1 MLGLIRSVSLAHM
14 YAKTRY
20 QCVFARVF
28 VCDLKLSGS
37 IQHCSQTAEQ
47 DYGTT
52 GCGCTLPQ
60 GFCLGGID
68 AIFLHYSLTRDSMPS
83 QQFWFV
89 FHFLILWMRL
99 ILKSLEAISTQFT
112 MLCRLEQ

>member
-1 MLGLIRSVSLAHM
+1 MYTEIR
-14 YAKTRY
+14 YG
-20 QCVFARVF
+20 CVFARAF

-37 IQHCSQTAEQ
+37 IQRHSQTAEQ

-60 GFCLGGID
+60 GFCFGGERLMQYFFIT
-68 AIFLHYSLTRDSMPS
+68 ALLEIQCLHNNGL
-83 QQFWFV
+83 FF
-89 FHFLILWMRL
+89 FFLILWMRL

>member
-1 MLGLIRSVSLAHM
+1 MYTEIR
-14 YAKTRY
+14 YG
-20 QCVFARVF
+20 CVFARAF

-37 IQHCSQTAEQ
+37 IQRHSQTAEQ

-60 GFCLGGID
+60 GFCFGGERLMQYFFIT
-68 AIFLHYSLTRDSMPS
+68 ALLEIQCLHNNVL
-83 QQFWFV
+83 FF
-89 FHFLILWMRL
+89 FFLILWMRL